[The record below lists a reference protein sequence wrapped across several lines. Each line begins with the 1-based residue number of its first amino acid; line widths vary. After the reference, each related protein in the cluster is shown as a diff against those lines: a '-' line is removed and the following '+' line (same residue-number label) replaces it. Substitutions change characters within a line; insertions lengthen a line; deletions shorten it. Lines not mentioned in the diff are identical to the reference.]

1 MMRGVV
7 VLAGG
12 LSSRMGAKKEFLVF
26 RGRALILRPL
36 DVAASLGLPTYL
48 SITANELG
56 YARELVA
63 SYEPRVRLRVV
74 QDHEGLARRLG
85 RSPVVAIY
93 SVFKRANE
101 DYLLV
106 LSGDS
111 PLINASIASSMLD
124 LCVKGRYSAVAPVLP
139 SGRVDPVHTV
149 YNRVEALEVL
159 DYVVR
164 DSGRTPNSLH
174 EVINSLRKV
183 RFLEGVHFLVA
194 DADTR
199 QEFKVLERLS
209 NGRAW

>member
-7 VLAGG
+7 ILAGG
-12 LSSRMGAKKEFLVF
+12 LSSRMGAKKEFLGF
-26 RGRALILRPL
+26 RGGALILRPL

-56 YARELVA
+56 HAWGLVA
-63 SYEPRVRLRVV
+63 GYELRTRLRVV
-74 QDHEGLARRLG
+74 LDHEELTRRLG

-111 PLINASIASSMLD
+111 PLMNASIASGMLD
-124 LCVKGRYSAVAPVLP
+124 LCAKGRYSAVAPILP

-149 YNRVEALEVL
+149 YNRVETLEVL
-159 DYVVR
+159 DYMVK
-164 DSGRTPNSLH
+164 SNGQTHGSLY

-183 RFLEGVHFLVA
+183 RFLEGVHFFVA
-194 DADTR
+194 DTDTR
-199 QEFKVLERLS
+199 QEFRVLERLS